1 MSLGEIRGFYIFRRK
16 EMKIRTDEDN
26 VRLARDEAG
35 HAFVKTL
42 YEFGYS
48 IDQIVKWTN
57 ESKIFEKKVTKNT
70 INKIIGGK

>member
-1 MSLGEIRGFYIFRRK
+1 
-16 EMKIRTDEDN
+16 MKIRTDEDN

-35 HAFVKTL
+35 YAFVKTL